1 MTEII
6 LNSFFDYIVKEGH
19 STASALHSID
29 FEEFDVFCSDPLFSV
44 DENYQ
49 MLLNQ
54 KQGCYLYNNNNK
66 HNPNFLQD
74 FKRFLGDRIIEENNI
89 VSDIFNN
96 KSIKILKIKVGD
108 DDFRLIYELNSA
120 DRLRIL

>member
-6 LNSFFDYIVKEGH
+6 LNSFFDYIVKDGH
-19 STASALHSID
+19 KTASALHTID
-29 FEEFDVFCSDPLFSV
+29 FEEFDVFCSNPLFSE

-54 KQGCYLYNNNNK
+54 EQGCYLYNNYNINNQ
-66 HNPNFLQD
+66 NFLQD
-74 FKRFLGDRIIEENNI
+74 FKIFLGDKIIEEHNI

-96 KSIKILKIKVGD
+96 KPIKILKIKVGD
-108 DDFRLIYELNSA
+108 DDFRLIYELSSA